1 MFAYELN
8 YDIINAPD
16 AVSLRNA
23 FKDFLKSESIGKDY
37 IEHLGSGCLFISSL
51 KIDNIEYKFK
61 SKFDSIKIEL
71 SNNDKH
77 YYESELLYSFN
88 YIYINH
94 KIVVDRGDKNKILN
108 WITRNRKHFLQTI
121 QNSAH

>member
-16 AVSLRNA
+16 DVSLRNA